1 MASMKTFSRLSSA
14 FVQPSDLSR
23 LVSCWRTDWRNLNTW
38 VGFTK
43 VMLSS
48 IALADVFID
57 VSSGLTSGVISFFDS
72 ASCRCCVFGFSGVI
86 DEKVAFVAFAVANA
100 REDSIP
106 PR

>member
-23 LVSCWRTDWRNLNTW
+23 LVSWRRTDCRNLNTW

-57 VSSGLTSGVISFFDS
+57 VSRGLTSGVISFFDS
-72 ASCRCCVFGFSGVI
+72 ASCRCYVLGFSGVI
-86 DEKVAFVAFAVANA
+86 DEKVTLVALAVADA